1 MLIKI
6 DTPHKL
12 LRHDD
17 PFADAAS
24 FPNLELRFER
34 HTGIL
39 WKYIAPQATPH
50 FSHELLD
57 DIRRVQDRIR
67 SHEWGGQASDT
78 PVKYVVFASRIP
90 GVYSLGG
97 DLRLFR
103 RLIAARNRAEL
114 MRYARKATDAVYH
127 HASNTGHTMSFSL
140 VRGVAMGGGFEAA
153 LAGNVLVAEE
163 GSRMG
168 FPEVLFGLFP
178 GMGAYTFL
186 RRRVDAMTAE
196 KIILS
201 ARNYRAEELHE
212 MGVVD
217 VLCPAGEGEAT
228 IRSHVSRQASRPGA
242 IAFRQAIGRCR
253 AVDRD
258 ELYSICDA
266 WVETAL
272 ELPADCLRRI
282 DRLIANQDRNFAAP
296 HVAVSAAPTAA
307 RVPLANAG

>member
-6 DTPHKL
+6 DTPQHL
-12 LRHDD
+12 LRNDD
-17 PFADAAS
+17 PFTDAAS

-34 HTGIL
+34 RSGIL
-39 WKYIAPQATPH
+39 WKYIAPGATPH
-50 FSHELLD
+50 FSHDLLD
-57 DIRRVQDRIR
+57 DIRRVQNRIR
-67 SHEWGGQASDT
+67 AREWHAQGKES

-103 RLIAARNRAEL
+103 RLIAARDRAGIML
-114 MRYARKATDAVYH
+114 YARKATDAVYH
-127 HASNTGHTMSFSL
+127 HAANAGHTMSFSL
-140 VRGVAMGGGFEAA
+140 VRGIAMGGGFEAA

-186 RRRVDAMTAE
+186 RRRVDATTAE

-217 VLCPAGEGEAT
+217 VLCPPGEGETA
-228 IRSHVSRQASRPGA
+228 IRSYVSRQASRPGA
-242 IAFRQAIGRCR
+242 VAFRRAIGRCR
-253 AVDRD
+253 AIDRE
-258 ELYSICDA
+258 ELYSICDS

-282 DRLIANQDRNFAAP
+282 DRLIANQDRNFTCPGATHAVQP
-296 HVAVSAAPTAA
+296 VAF
-307 RVPLANAG
+307 ANAV

>member
-6 DTPHKL
+6 DSPQRL
-12 LRHDD
+12 LRDDD
-17 PFADAAS
+17 PFSDAEA
-24 FPNLELRFER
+24 FPNLELRFEPR
-34 HTGIL
+34 AGIL
-39 WKYIAPQATPH
+39 WKYIAPGATPH

-57 DIRRVQDRIR
+57 DIRRVQHRIR
-67 SHEWGGQASDT
+67 NRECGGFASAT

-103 RLIAARNRAEL
+103 RLIAARDRAAL

-127 HASNTGHTMSFSL
+127 HASNAGSTMSFSL

-186 RRRVDAMTAE
+186 RRRVSAVTAE

-201 ARNYRAEELHE
+201 ARNYRAEELYE
-212 MGVVD
+212 MGVID
-217 VLCPAGEGEAT
+217 VLCAPGEGEEA
-228 IRSHVSRQASRPGA
+228 IRSYVSRQASRPGA
-242 IAFRQAIGRCR
+242 IAFRQAISRCQ
-253 AVDRD
+253 ALDRE
-258 ELYSICDA
+258 ELYSICDS

-272 ELPADCLRRI
+272 DLSADCLRRI
-282 DRLIANQDRNFAAP
+282 DRLIANQDRSFAGPAQAAAEAP
-296 HVAVSAAPTAA
+296 
-307 RVPLANAG
+307 VPLANAG